1 MQDPI
6 NILIVDDEPKNLT
19 VLETVLDDPAYR
31 LVRAESADQAP
42 PTSGDVAAGIYAAA
56 GSAVAN
62 AKAAPDPLW
71 CPHKFAARSEPMPAS
86 RARGAGS

>member
-6 NILIVDDEPKNLT
+6 NILIEDDEPKNLT

-42 PTSGDVAAGIYAAA
+42 PTSGDVAAGIHAAA
-56 GSAVAN
+56 GSAGAN
-62 AKAAPDPLW
+62 AKAASDPLW
-71 CPHKFAARSEPMPAS
+71 CAGSQRQAARAG
-86 RARGAGS
+86 GAGG